1 MRVARYLERSPKGKW
16 ETQEATG
23 LDETF
28 TDMPCL
34 GFSIA
39 DFYSR
44 DNDGFCC
51 CANSVNQAE
60 LVIFFV
66 ASI

>member
-1 MRVARYLERSPKGKW
+1 MGNAGSYGARRNLYRH
-16 ETQEATG
+16 AM
-23 LDETF
+23 F
-28 TDMPCL
+28 L

-44 DNDGFCC
+44 DNDGFCS

-60 LVIFFV
+60 LVIFF
-66 ASI
+66 SCI